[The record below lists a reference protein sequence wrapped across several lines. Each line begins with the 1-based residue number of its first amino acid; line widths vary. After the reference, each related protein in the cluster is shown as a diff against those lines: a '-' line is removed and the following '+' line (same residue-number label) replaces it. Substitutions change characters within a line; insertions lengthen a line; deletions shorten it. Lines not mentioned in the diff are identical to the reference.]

1 MTNSVNSDARL
12 EQLKKCSTL
21 SEFVPLRA
29 KTHPDMI
36 ALRQYDRAKSAW
48 AEVSYKEL
56 QDRITAWRRSFSS
69 LELNRGARVAILLN
83 NSVDAVLADQAV
95 MADALIPVPLH
106 AIDTPASSAYIIA
119 DSGASCFV
127 TNKLERWN
135 LIKSARAQIRGA
147 HGRDAGTPQ
156 H

>member
-48 AEVSYKEL
+48 TEVSYKEL

-83 NSVDAVLADQAV
+83 NSVDAVLSDQAV

-119 DSGASCFV
+119 DSGAS
-127 TNKLERWN
+127 
-135 LIKSARAQIRGA
+135 
-147 HGRDAGTPQ
+147 
-156 H
+156 